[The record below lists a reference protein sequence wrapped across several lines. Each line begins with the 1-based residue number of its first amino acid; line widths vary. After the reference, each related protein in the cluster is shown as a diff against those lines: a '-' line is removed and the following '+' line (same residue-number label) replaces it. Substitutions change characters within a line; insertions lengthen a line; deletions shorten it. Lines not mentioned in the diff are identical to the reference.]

1 MDKIKDNLGKIIF
14 LIAVLLAILG
24 YTQYA
29 ELACKFADNPELCLQ
44 EIAQNEKPQATVDA
58 SAVAQ

>member
-1 MDKIKDNLGKIIF
+1 METLKNNVGKIMF
-14 LIAVLLAILG
+14 LVAVLLAIFG

-44 EIAQNEKPQATVDA
+44 EVAAKSTPESKITEVTAQ
-58 SAVAQ
+58 